1 MSDTVFC
8 YHCRRQHARADVV
21 QVETRGVKRWRCRQ
35 SIVLCRR
42 SVGERDA
49 FGKAVSDLNRRAC
62 EAVAQKPLP
71 HAVIEL
77 MFAAAPAERGA
88 A

>member
-8 YHCRRQHARADVV
+8 YHCRREHARADVV
-21 QVETRGVKRWRCRQ
+21 QVDTRGVKRWRCRA
-35 SIVLCRR
+35 SLAACRR

-49 FGKAVSDLNRRAC
+49 FGKAVSEVNRRCGEMLAHR
-62 EAVAQKPLP
+62 PLP
-71 HAVIEL
+71 HAVREL
-77 MFAAAPAERGA
+77 LSAPPAAAGSA

>member
-8 YHCRRQHARADVV
+8 YHCRREHARADVV
-21 QVETRGVKRWRCRQ
+21 QVNTRGVKRWRCRA
-35 SIVLCRR
+35 SLAACRR

-49 FGKAVSDLNRRAC
+49 FGKAVSELNRRC
-62 EAVAQKPLP
+62 GEMTVQKTLP
-71 HAVIEL
+71 HAVREL
-77 MFAAAPAERGA
+77 LSLAVPAAGGA

>member
-21 QVETRGVKRWRCRQ
+21 QVDANGVKRWRCRR
-35 SIVLCRR
+35 SIAASRR

-49 FGKAVSDLNRRAC
+49 FGKAVSELNRRC
-62 EAVAQKPLP
+62 GEAIAHKPLP
-71 HAVIEL
+71 HAVREL
-77 MFAAAPAERGA
+77 LSPPVPAAGSA

>member
-8 YHCRRQHARADVV
+8 YHCRREHARADVV
-21 QVETRGVKRWRCRQ
+21 QVDAHGVKRWRCRA
-35 SIVLCRR
+35 SLAARRR

-49 FGKAVSDLNRRAC
+49 FGKAVSELNRRC
-62 EAVAQKPLP
+62 GEVKVRRPLP
-71 HAVIEL
+71 HAVREL
-77 MFAAAPAERGA
+77 LSAPVASGA

>member
-8 YHCRRQHARADVV
+8 YHCRREHARADVV
-21 QVETRGVKRWRCRQ
+21 QVDTRGVKRWRCRR
-35 SIVLCRR
+35 SLAAGRR

-49 FGKAVSDLNRRAC
+49 FGRAVSELNRWC
-62 EAVAQKPLP
+62 GEVIVQKPLP
-71 HAVIEL
+71 HAVREL
-77 MFAAAPAERGA
+77 LSPPVPAAGSA

>member
-21 QVETRGVKRWRCRQ
+21 QVETRGVKRWRCRR
-35 SIVLCRR
+35 SLVLGQR

-49 FGKAVSDLNRRAC
+49 FGKAVSERNRRC
-62 EAVAQKPLP
+62 REAIAQTPLP
-71 HAVIEL
+71 HAVREL
-77 MFAAAPAERGA
+77 MAAPVPMAGRPA
-88 A
+88 

>member
-21 QVETRGVKRWRCRQ
+21 QFETHGVKRWRCRA
-35 SIVLCRR
+35 SLAASRR

-49 FGKAVSDLNRRAC
+49 FGQAVSELNRRRG
-62 EAVAQKPLP
+62 EVIAQRPLP
-71 HAVIEL
+71 HAVREL
-77 MFAAAPAERGA
+77 LSEPGPTASAAA
-88 A
+88 